1 MIWRV
6 RGFTLH
12 AWQADAVDCWCR
24 GADGRPFRGT
34 LDVFTGGGKSLIALA
49 CAERVMQQ
57 VPATRIA
64 IVVPT
69 QALARQWRDVVLAN
83 TDLDP
88 EQVGLLGAGSLDTL
102 SNHLALVCVLNSAA
116 KRLPEMASRTQ
127 PLLLVV
133 DECHRAGAPEFSR
146 VLQAKADFTLG
157 LSATPARDEVDED
170 GDPIE
175 YDEQLVGR
183 AIGPVVYR
191 FGLADAKAA
200 GWLPDF
206 HIEHHG
212 VLLRKDELARYQQIS
227 RRIDDLSSDLEAF
240 GGDPWTARRWSTR
253 NDAAGKAAR
262 AYTAAVGRRKDLLY
276 RARERG
282 RVAERLVAMEA
293 LAGAQR
299 MLLFHERVTEAEA
312 LFKRLAARR
321 HASVAIEHSGLP
333 DSVRKQALA
342 GFASGEIKIL
352 VSVRSLIEGID
363 VPEADVG
370 ISVASTSS
378 VRQRIQSLGR
388 VLRRPLDPN
397 TVKSARMHVLYVR
410 ETVDEAIYGK
420 ENWNDLTGA
429 EANVYFA
436 WSLETA
442 GEPLRMAQPPQVP
455 PATEEEEWQRFEQRP
470 PAAPHEW
477 RGEVPMREYAI
488 DTTGTVTTAAGSVI
502 TNWAAVGDMLRSLH
516 GTPAGR
522 FRVTP
527 TYRLVIAFQQSTA
540 FVIGQL
546 HEPARLL
553 AAETAECPD
562 VRMKSPGSE
571 YSGPT
576 DKANGTFRLA
586 LKMGGVIERTVRRGA
601 QFALTDA
608 DISSPE
614 IANAHAVL
622 SAWRSAIDRGIEF
635 HVNRCWHAWYLLA
648 GQPHFLAEVPG
659 GFRWPSPRGGD
670 E

>member
-1 MIWRV
+1 MTWQL

-24 GADGRPFRGT
+24 GADGRAFRGT
-34 LDVFTGGGKSLIALA
+34 LEVFTGGGKSLIALA
-49 CAERVMQQ
+49 CAERVMRQA
-57 VPATRIA
+57 PATRVA

-69 QALARQWRDVVLAN
+69 HALAWQWRNVVLAN

-88 EQVGLLGAGSLDTL
+88 QQVGLLGAGSLDTL
-102 SNHLALVCVLNSAA
+102 SNRPVLVCVLNSAA
-116 KRLPEMASRTQ
+116 KRLPEMASRAK

-133 DECHRAGAPEFSR
+133 DECHRAGAAEFSR
-146 VLQAKADFTLG
+146 VLQTRADFTLG

-206 HIEHHG
+206 RIEHHG
-212 VLLRKDELARYQQIS
+212 VSLRKDELARYQQIS

-240 GGDPWTARRWSTR
+240 GGDPWTARRWSAR

-276 RARERG
+276 RAHERG

-293 LAGAQR
+293 KAGSRR

-321 HASVAIEHSGLP
+321 SGSVAIEHSGLP
-333 DSVRKQALA
+333 DSIRKQALA

-370 ISVASTSS
+370 ISVASSSS

-388 VLRRPLDPN
+388 VLRRASDPN

-436 WSLETA
+436 WPLDTA
-442 GEPLRMAQPPQVP
+442 EAPMRMAQPPQVP
-455 PATEEEEWQRFEQRP
+455 PATEDEEWQRLERRP
-470 PAAPHEW
+470 PTAPQEW
-477 RGEVPMREYAI
+477 KGEVPIREYAI
-488 DTTGTVTTAAGSVI
+488 DTTGTVTTVAGSVI
-502 TNWAAVGDMLRSLH
+502 TNWGAVAELLRSLH

-527 TYRLVIAFQQSTA
+527 TYRLVIAFQQGTA
-540 FVIGQL
+540 YVIGQL
-546 HEPARLL
+546 HEPPRLL
-553 AAETAECPD
+553 AAENTECPD
-562 VRMKSPGSE
+562 VRTASPGSV

-601 QFALTDA
+601 QFALTDT
-608 DISSPE
+608 DSDSPE
-614 IANAHAVL
+614 IANANAVL
-622 SAWRSAIDRGIEF
+622 SAWRQAIDRGIDF
-635 HVNRCWHAWYLLA
+635 HVNTCWHAWYLLG
-648 GQPHFLAEVPG
+648 GQPHFLSEVPG
-659 GFRWPSPRGGD
+659 GFRWPSPRGGN